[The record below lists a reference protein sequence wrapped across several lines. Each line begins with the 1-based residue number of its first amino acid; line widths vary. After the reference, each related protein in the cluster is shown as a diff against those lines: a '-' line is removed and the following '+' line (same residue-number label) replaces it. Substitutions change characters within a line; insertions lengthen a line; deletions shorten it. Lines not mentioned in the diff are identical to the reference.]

1 MLELYQFEFSP
12 YCEKVRLILDYKGLD
27 YQKIEVTPGVGQVEI
42 YRISGQKQLPV
53 LKDGSTVV
61 ADSTEIALYLDRKYP
76 ERPILP
82 SDPVIR
88 SQCLIWEEW
97 ADAIISKKSR
107 LPILDYIKSD
117 AGLRSALLPSQTPD
131 VLKNLINSLPG
142 EVFEFLG
149 SGIGINREL
158 ISKANKNLRD
168 TLENLNTILRSKPYL
183 VGDSLTLADL
193 TVAALSIAIKSP
205 PSEYLDIPS
214 QLKNRGIPGIAD
226 DPAYQDFFRWRDQIY
241 TNYRKPST
249 GYNRTDNRDINLSS
263 IEIE

>member
-12 YCEKVRLILDYKGLD
+12 YSEKVRLILDYKGLD

-42 YRISGQKQLPV
+42 YRISGQRQLPV

-76 ERPILP
+76 EKPILP
-82 SDPVIR
+82 SDPVAR

-97 ADAIISKKSR
+97 ADSTLAKKSR

-117 AGLRSALLPSQTPD
+117 AGMRGALLPSQTPD
-131 VLKNLINSLPG
+131 VVKTLLNSLPG

-149 SGIGINREL
+149 SGIGISKEV

-168 TLENLNTILRSKPYL
+168 TLDNLNTILVYKPYL
-183 VGDSLTLADL
+183 VGDSLSLADL
-193 TVAALSIAIKSP
+193 TVAALTIGIKSP
-205 PSEYLDIPS
+205 PGDYLDIPA

-226 DPAYQDFFRWRDQIY
+226 DPTYENFFRWRDQIY
-241 TNYRKPST
+241 LNYRKPLNTSRAST
-249 GYNRTDNRDINLSS
+249 SPSS